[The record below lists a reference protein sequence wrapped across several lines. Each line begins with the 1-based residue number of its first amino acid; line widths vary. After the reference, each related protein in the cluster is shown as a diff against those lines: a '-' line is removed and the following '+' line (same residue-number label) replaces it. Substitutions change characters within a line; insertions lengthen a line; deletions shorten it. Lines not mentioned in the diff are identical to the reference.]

1 MLEMND
7 LCIESNESLLLA
19 LQKIDANSQGIVF
32 VVENG
37 ILFGSLTDGDI
48 RRAIIN
54 GAAPDFGV
62 KPFVNQDVIYEH
74 FNSPDKDLRRATNVD
89 IKVVPLVDDDKKI
102 LDFATIYRPHNVVV
116 MEPSLGGNEL
126 DYVTDCVKSNWI
138 SSQGAYVTLF
148 EKKLA
153 EFFNVAYC
161 LATANGT
168 VSLHLGLEA
177 LGIGAGDEVIT
188 TNLTFG
194 ASVNSIIHAGA
205 NPVLVD
211 VDKDTWNI
219 SPRLIECAIT
229 PSTKAI
235 MAVHLYGNPCDML
248 EIMEIAKKHDLL
260 VIEDCAESLGAMV
273 GVQRVGNF
281 GDASSVSFFA
291 NKIIT
296 TGEGGS
302 LQINN
307 ERIYARA
314 KQLRDHGM
322 KPDQRYF
329 HEVVG
334 YNYRLT
340 NIQAAIGCAQLE
352 QLDYFVKKRAEIF
365 QMYRDLFDGCEHV
378 KEQHVR
384 TGNVSANWLYTIC
397 LQGEFAG
404 KRDLLMS
411 YLKIKGIDSRP
422 IFYPMN
428 EMPAFESYIDSGK
441 FPVSRAISYSGLSF
455 PSSLSIT
462 KDEMNYVVGSVL
474 AFFEDER

>member
-1 MLEMND
+1 MVKIDD
-7 LCIESNESLLLA
+7 LCIESNESLLMA
-19 LQKIDANSQGIVF
+19 LQKIDANGQSIVF

-48 RRAIIN
+48 RRALIN
-54 GAAPDFGV
+54 GATPDAGV
-62 KPFVNQDVIYEH
+62 KSFANRDVIYEH
-74 FNSPDKDLRRATNVD
+74 FEASDKELRRATNVD
-89 IKVVPLVDDDKKI
+89 KKVIPLVDDNKKI
-102 LDFATIYRPHNVVV
+102 LDFATLFRPHNVVV
-116 MEPSLGGNEL
+116 MEPFLGGNEL
-126 DYVTDCVKSNWI
+126 DYVTDCVKTNWI

-148 EKKLA
+148 EKKLS
-153 EFFNVAYC
+153 EFFDVNYC
-161 LATANGT
+161 LATSNGT
-168 VSLHLGLEA
+168 VALHLGLEA

-188 TNLTFG
+188 TNLTFA

-205 NPVLVD
+205 KPVLVD

-219 SPRLIECAIT
+219 SPRLIEQAIT

-235 MAVHLYGNPCDML
+235 MPVHLYGNPCDMV
-248 EIMEIAKKHDLL
+248 EIMAIAKKYDLL
-260 VIEDCAESLGAMV
+260 VIEDCAESMGAMV

-281 GDASSVSFFA
+281 GDASAVSFFA
-291 NKIIT
+291 NKVIT

-307 ERIYARA
+307 ERIYTRA

-322 KPDQRYF
+322 NLGQRYF

-352 QLDYFVKKRAEIF
+352 QLDCFVKKRVEIF
-365 QMYRDLFDGCEHV
+365 QLYSDLFDGCEHV

-384 TGNVSANWLYTIC
+384 LGNVSANWLYTIC
-397 LQGEFAG
+397 LKGEFAG

-411 YLKIKGIDSRP
+411 YLKARGIDSRP

-428 EMPAFESYIDSGK
+428 EMPAFESHIDHGE
-441 FPVSRAISYSGLSF
+441 FPVSRAISYSGLSL
-455 PSSLSIT
+455 PSSISLT
-462 KDEMNYVVGSVL
+462 KDEMTYVVDSVL
-474 AFFEDER
+474 EFFNDN